1 MTLKATLVTL
11 KASTAWLFTK
21 EPKHKATSKR
31 PGVSKE
37 RELTWVRSLESLKH
51 GMMVEMKLLEHNS
64 HLLSGSNSVPI
75 TTLTTPVHGTKKNP
89 FRLKLALFGGSV
101 DRLTTTLNWN
111 MDNLTQS
118 ELGTKSI
125 RIRIVIPF
133 LKPSASQFY
142 LPSNLHQ
149 LWLLQVLLCCQ
160 SLLVWLSENSS
171 PTISIDE
178 HKYEVKHEKLHDK
191 YKYDF
196 L

>member
-1 MTLKATLVTL
+1 M

-51 GMMVEMKLLEHNS
+51 GMTVEMKLLEHNS

-101 DRLTTTLNWN
+101 DRLTTTLN
-111 MDNLTQS
+111 
-118 ELGTKSI
+118 
-125 RIRIVIPF
+125 
-133 LKPSASQFY
+133 
-142 LPSNLHQ
+142 
-149 LWLLQVLLCCQ
+149 
-160 SLLVWLSENSS
+160 
-171 PTISIDE
+171 
-178 HKYEVKHEKLHDK
+178 
-191 YKYDF
+191 
-196 L
+196 